1 MIDEIE
7 FKNVSFE
14 YEDKLILENLN
25 FNVKQGGYIGIV
37 GPNGCGKTTLLKL
50 IIKKISPI
58 RGNIKILDKNI
69 DEFNHWEEIRYVN
82 QKSNTFTSSF
92 PATVTEVVAM
102 DLAPKIALFKKI
114 KKNHLEEV
122 NKVLKL
128 VWIYEC
134 KDKLIGSL
142 SGGQQQ
148 KVFICRAL
156 MRNPKI
162 LILDDPTVGI
172 DINGQKEF
180 YDILKK
186 LNEKLNITIIIVSH
200 DLFIVREEVK
210 KIAVIKDKGIKLIDN
225 INNKFTKNAP
235 LTIFLI

>member
-128 VWIYEC
+128 V
-134 KDKLIGSL
+134 
-142 SGGQQQ
+142 
-148 KVFICRAL
+148 
-156 MRNPKI
+156 
-162 LILDDPTVGI
+162 
-172 DINGQKEF
+172 
-180 YDILKK
+180 
-186 LNEKLNITIIIVSH
+186 
-200 DLFIVREEVK
+200 
-210 KIAVIKDKGIKLIDN
+210 
-225 INNKFTKNAP
+225 
-235 LTIFLI
+235 

>member
-1 MIDEIE
+1 MIDAME

-25 FNVKQGGYIGIV
+25 FNVKQGNYIGIV
-37 GPNGCGKTTLLKL
+37 GSNGCGKTTLLKL
-50 IIKKISPI
+50 IIKEISPI

-92 PATVTEVVAM
+92 PAIVTEVVSM
-102 DLAPKIALFKKI
+102 DLAPKIGLFKKI
-114 KKNHLEEV
+114 KKKHLEEV

-128 VWIYEC
+128 VGIYEC
-134 KDKLIGSL
+134 KDKLIESL

-156 MRNPKI
+156 MKNPKI

-180 YDILKK
+180 YDILK
-186 LNEKLNITIIIVSH
+186 KLNITIIIVSH

-235 LTIFLI
+235 LTIF

>member
-1 MIDEIE
+1 MIDAME

-25 FNVKQGGYIGIV
+25 FNVKQGNYIGIV

-50 IIKKISPI
+50 IIKEISPI

-92 PATVTEVVAM
+92 PAIVTEVVSM
-102 DLAPKIALFKKI
+102 DLAPKIGLFKKI
-114 KKNHLEEV
+114 KKKHLEEV

-128 VWIYEC
+128 VGIYEC
-134 KDKLIGSL
+134 KDKLIESL

-180 YDILKK
+180 YDILK
-186 LNEKLNITIIIVSH
+186 KLNITIIIVSH

-235 LTIFLI
+235 LTIF

>member
-1 MIDEIE
+1 
-7 FKNVSFE
+7 
-14 YEDKLILENLN
+14 
-25 FNVKQGGYIGIV
+25 
-37 GPNGCGKTTLLKL
+37 
-50 IIKKISPI
+50 
-58 RGNIKILDKNI
+58 
-69 DEFNHWEEIRYVN
+69 
-82 QKSNTFTSSF
+82 
-92 PATVTEVVAM
+92 
-102 DLAPKIALFKKI
+102 
-114 KKNHLEEV
+114 
-122 NKVLKL
+122 
-128 VWIYEC
+128 
-134 KDKLIGSL
+134 
-142 SGGQQQ
+142 
-148 KVFICRAL
+148 